1 MALIDVADLIIDPDF
16 SSAFVQIKRAAT
28 IDDKGRMNLTE
39 TSFNR
44 IGVVQDINNDNLR
57 RFPEAA
63 DFIDGITVWCQSQ
76 LEAESLN
83 GYCDVIVWNGQRY
96 LVKII
101 DQNFM
106 NFGSGWTSAICS
118 KEVANN
124 SG

>member
-1 MALIDVADLIIDPDF
+1 MAKIDVSAVIIDPDF
-16 SSAFVQIKRAAT
+16 ADSFVQIKRSYT
-28 IDDKGRMNLTE
+28 MSDKGRMDLVE

-44 IGVVQDINNDNLR
+44 IGVVQDINNDTLK

-63 DFIDGITVWCQSQ
+63 DFIDGITVWCKSQ
-76 LEAESLN
+76 LEVESAN

-106 NFGSGWTSAICS
+106 NFGAGWTSAICS
-118 KEVANN
+118 KEVPNN
-124 SG
+124 G